1 MRQTAGGIRQK
12 AYGMRQKACGG
23 RRKAGSSRSVLLAS
37 PGAFSLVEVTVAIGI
52 FAFVAVG
59 ILGLLPAALRQR
71 ADSSREMRATMI
83 AEELFSSL
91 QASPSIT
98 NVILRDG
105 PGLTTDNNQ
114 AVNLGGGSNVV
125 LGYPAGASVPWFL
138 WGGKRNVGTPNSA
151 WLNGVMPAGAVN
163 NGIDTLARIT
173 ATNVPGTP
181 GLYQILV
188 EVRSPANV
196 PLVNSNTSPPRT
208 NTPPVTFTTLYY
220 SP

>member
-1 MRQTAGGIRQK
+1 MRKERGAISQTAYGRRHT
-12 AYGMRQKACGG
+12 AYGI
-23 RRKAGSSRSVLLAS
+23 RRKADSPRSVLLTS
-37 PGAFSLVEVTVAIGI
+37 RGAFSLVEVTVAIGI

-59 ILGLLPAALRQR
+59 ILGLLPAALKQR

-83 AEELFSSL
+83 AEELFSAL

-105 PGLTTDNNQ
+105 PGLGSGNNQ
-114 AVNLGGGSNVV
+114 SVNLGAGNSVV
-125 LGYPAGASVPWFL
+125 IGYPAGTSVPWFL
-138 WGGKRNVGTPNSA
+138 WGGKRNVGTPDSA
-151 WLNGVMPAGAVN
+151 WINGVMPAGAVA
-163 NGIDTLARIT
+163 NGIDTLARII

-181 GLYQILV
+181 GLYQIAV

-196 PLVNSNTSPPRT
+196 PLVSSNTSPPRT

-220 SP
+220 SQ